1 MGKKLLNEAATVL
14 NVRAYVILL
23 LVFVIIIVWVYN
35 LCLRNDDI
43 FII

>member
-1 MGKKLLNEAATVL
+1 MGKKLLNEAARVV

-23 LVFVIIIVWVYN
+23 LFFVIIIVCLYN

>member
-14 NVRAYVILL
+14 NVRAYVIVL
-23 LVFVIIIVWVYN
+23 LVFVIIIVCVYN
-35 LCLRNDDI
+35 VYLRNDDI